1 MAKTQSVPI
10 SEREIQKAVVQYIRI
25 KYSDVIILMSP
36 IHKTSIQQG
45 VLNKA
50 MGYTKGT
57 PDIFLPY
64 PNKFYHGLFV
74 ELKTSKGKTSPEQQN
89 VLSKLEELKY
99 CTAVCHSIND
109 AIEIIDKYMI
119 IPE

>member
-1 MAKTQSVPI
+1 MAKATVPV
-10 SEREIQKAVVQYIRI
+10 SEREIQKTVVQYIRA
-25 KYSDVIILMSP
+25 KWPDMIILMSP

-57 PDIFLPY
+57 PDLFLPY
-64 PNKFYHGLFV
+64 PNKYYHGIFI
-74 ELKTSKGKTSPEQQN
+74 ELKTAIGKTSKDQQII
-89 VLSKLEELKY
+89 LGKLEEMKY
-99 CTAVCHSIND
+99 KTSVCNSIDD
-109 AIEIIDKYMI
+109 AIREIDNYMI